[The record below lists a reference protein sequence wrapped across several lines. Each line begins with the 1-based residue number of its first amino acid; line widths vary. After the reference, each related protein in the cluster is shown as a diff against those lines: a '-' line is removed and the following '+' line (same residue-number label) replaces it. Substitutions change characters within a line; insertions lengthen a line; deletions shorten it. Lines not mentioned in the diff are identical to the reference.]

1 MDRDYTYDLVLL
13 VQEIVSLTIMILSGI
28 LLFRKLNE
36 I

>member
-1 MDRDYTYDLVLL
+1 MDRDDTYVLVLL